1 MESEKFSIKISPEV
15 LATDLFASVYTASTI
30 YDLQQN
36 GVPTSSTPFT
46 AITQDYIVYSGM
58 SDILSGGTNGTSLLT
73 GLTIPVFF
81 TQTYNDIGYY
91 SEFDGLMY
99 QKDIITN
106 FLYSGDNLSN
116 LFSVSLYNTSG
127 DFTESYLDFTT
138 FTVDWG
144 DGTVPQLLTSTQQNH
159 IYANSGNYVIT
170 LSGANPWGV
179 TTVSKPITIPLVS
192 AFVPNPNGSI
202 IFTPQGGNWSNIP
215 ISSNYIFPLDA
226 INNASYQSSSNWTTV
241 PFTVSGYTKSKL
253 QDLRRYGPN
262 PYTVGYVF
270 TKNNQFYGQVD
281 SIQNGITG
289 YTIENISYFDLPDGK
304 TFYVM
309 NSSGLTANDLDI
321 SIITKNEQLLDFVMA
336 PQIQTDIYVERGKYS
351 AFEALE
357 RLGEVDNIGDLEQYG
372 YGFFKINN
380 A

>member
-30 YDLQQN
+30 YDLPQN

-46 AITQDYIVYSGM
+46 AITQDYVVYSGM

-106 FLYSGDNLSN
+106 FLYSGDDTTN

-138 FTVDWG
+138 FTVDFG
-144 DGTVPQLLTSTQQNH
+144 DGTAPQLLNSAQQNH
-159 IYANSGNYVIT
+159 VYLNPGDYVIT

-179 TTVSKPITIPLVS
+179 TTVSKPITIPLLG
-192 AFVPNPNGSI
+192 AFVPNPNGTI
-202 IFTPQGGNWSNIP
+202 VFTPQGGNWANTP
-215 ISSNYIFPLDA
+215 ISSDYIFPLDS
-226 INNASYQSSSNWTTV
+226 INNATYQASSNWTTV
-241 PFTVSGYTKSKL
+241 PFSVSGYTKSKI

-270 TKNNQFYGQVD
+270 TKNNQVYGQID
-281 SIQNGITG
+281 LIQNGITG
-289 YTIENISYFDLPDGK
+289 YTIENISYFDLPNGK

-309 NSSGLTANDLDI
+309 NSSGLTVNDLDV
-321 SIITKNEQLLDFVMA
+321 SVITKNEQLLDFVMA
-336 PQIQTDIYVERGKYS
+336 PQIQSDIFVERGKYS

-357 RLGEVDNIGDLEQYG
+357 RLGEVDNIGDLELYG

>member
-15 LATDLFASVYTASTI
+15 LQSDLFASVYTASTI
-30 YDLQQN
+30 YDLPQN

-46 AITQDYIVYSGM
+46 AITQNYVVYSGM
-58 SDILSGGTNGTSLLT
+58 SQILSGGTNGDSILT

-91 SEFDGLMY
+91 SEFDGLMC
-99 QKDIITN
+99 QKDIVTN
-106 FLYSGDNLSN
+106 FLYSGDDTTN

-138 FTVDWG
+138 FSVDWG
-144 DGTVPQLLTSTQQNH
+144 DGTSPQLLASTQQSH
-159 IYANSGNYVIT
+159 VYGNSGNYVIT
-170 LSGANPWGV
+170 LSGANPWGI
-179 TTVSKPITIPLVS
+179 TTVSKPITIPLVNS
-192 AFVPNPNGSI
+192 FEPNPNETI
-202 IFTPQGGNWSNIP
+202 VFTPQGGSWTNIP
-215 ISSNYIFPLDA
+215 ISSDYIFPLDS
-226 INNASYQSSSNWTTV
+226 INNASYQASSNWTTT
-241 PFTVSGYTKSKL
+241 PFVVSGYTKSKI
-253 QDLRRYGPN
+253 QDLKRYGPN
-262 PYTVGYVF
+262 PFTVGYVF
-270 TKNNQFYGQVD
+270 TKNNQIYGQID

-289 YTIENISYFDLPDGK
+289 YTIENITYFDLPDGK

-309 NSSGLTANDLDI
+309 NSNGLTVDDLNV
-321 SIITKNEQLLDFVMA
+321 SVITKNEQLLDFVMA

-357 RLGEVDNIGDLEQYG
+357 RLGEIDNIGDLERYG

>member
-30 YDLQQN
+30 YDLPQN

-46 AITQDYIVYSGM
+46 AITQDYVVYSGM

-106 FLYSGDNLSN
+106 FLYSGDDTTN

-138 FTVDWG
+138 FTVDFG
-144 DGTVPQLLTSTQQNH
+144 DGTAPQLLNSTQQNH
-159 IYANSGNYVIT
+159 VYLNPGDYVIT

-179 TTVSKPITIPLVS
+179 TTVSKPITIPLLG
-192 AFVPNPNGSI
+192 AFVPNPNGTI
-202 IFTPQGGNWSNIP
+202 VFTPQGGNWANTP
-215 ISSNYIFPLDA
+215 ISSDYIFPLDS
-226 INNASYQSSSNWTTV
+226 INNATYQASSNWTTV
-241 PFTVSGYTKSKL
+241 PFSVSGYTKSKI
-253 QDLRRYGPN
+253 QDLRRYGPSIYCRLCFYKKQPSLWAN
-262 PYTVGYVF
+262 RLN
-270 TKNNQFYGQVD
+270 TKWNH
-281 SIQNGITG
+281 
-289 YTIENISYFDLPDGK
+289 
-304 TFYVM
+304 
-309 NSSGLTANDLDI
+309 GL
-321 SIITKNEQLLDFVMA
+321 
-336 PQIQTDIYVERGKYS
+336 YH
-351 AFEALE
+351 
-357 RLGEVDNIGDLEQYG
+357 
-372 YGFFKINN
+372 
-380 A
+380 

>member
-30 YDLQQN
+30 YDLPQN

-46 AITQDYIVYSGM
+46 AITQDYVVYSGM

-106 FLYSGDNLSN
+106 FLYSGDDTTN

-138 FTVDWG
+138 FTVDFG
-144 DGTVPQLLTSTQQNH
+144 DGTAPQLLNSTQQNH
-159 IYANSGNYVIT
+159 VYLNPGDYVIT

-179 TTVSKPITIPLVS
+179 TTVSKPITIPLLG
-192 AFVPNPNGSI
+192 AFVPNPNGTI
-202 IFTPQGGNWSNIP
+202 VFTPQGGNWANTP
-215 ISSNYIFPLDA
+215 ISSDYIFPLDS
-226 INNASYQSSSNWTTV
+226 INNATYQASSNWTTV
-241 PFTVSGYTKSKL
+241 PFSVSGYTKSKI

-270 TKNNQFYGQVD
+270 TKNNQVYGQID
-281 SIQNGITG
+281 LIQNGITG
-289 YTIENISYFDLPDGK
+289 YTIENISYFDLPNGK

-309 NSSGLTANDLDI
+309 NSSGLTTNDLDV
-321 SIITKNEQLLDFVMA
+321 SVITKNEQLLDFVMA
-336 PQIQTDIYVERGKYS
+336 PQIQSDIFVERGKYS

-357 RLGEVDNIGDLEQYG
+357 RLGEVDNIGDLELYG

>member
-1 MESEKFSIKISPEV
+1 
-15 LATDLFASVYTASTI
+15 
-30 YDLQQN
+30 
-36 GVPTSSTPFT
+36 
-46 AITQDYIVYSGM
+46 M
-58 SDILSGGTNGTSLLT
+58 SQILSGGTNGDSLLT

-99 QKDIITN
+99 QKDIVTN
-106 FLYSGDNLSN
+106 FLYSGDDTTN

-138 FTVDWG
+138 FSVDWG
-144 DGTVPQLLTSTQQNH
+144 DGGVSQILTTSQQNH
-159 IYANSGNYVIT
+159 VYTNPGNYVIT

-179 TTVSKPITIPLVS
+179 TTVSKPITIPLLP
-192 AFVPNPNGSI
+192 AFVPNPNGTI
-202 IFTPQGGNWSNIP
+202 VFTPQGGNWTNIP
-215 ISSNYIFPLDA
+215 ISSDYIFPLDS
-226 INNASYQSSSNWTTV
+226 INSATYQASSNWTTV
-241 PFTVSGYTKSKL
+241 PFVVSGYTKSKI
-253 QDLRRYGPN
+253 QDLRRYGPD
-262 PYTVGYVF
+262 PFTVGYVF
-270 TKNNQFYGQVD
+270 TKNNQFYGQID

-289 YTIENISYFDLPDGK
+289 YTIENITYFDLPDGK

-309 NSSGLTANDLDI
+309 GSSGLTVNDLNV
-321 SIITKNEQLLDFVMA
+321 SVITKNEHLLDFVMA

>member
-30 YDLQQN
+30 YDLPQN

-144 DGTVPQLLTSTQQNH
+144 DGTAPQPLTSTQQNH

-179 TTVSKPITIPLVS
+179 TTVSKPITIPLVN

-202 IFTPQGGNWSNIP
+202 IFTPQGGNWANIP

>member
-15 LATDLFASVYTASTI
+15 LATDLFASVFTASTI
-30 YDLQQN
+30 YDLPPN

-46 AITQDYIVYSGM
+46 AITQNYVVYSGM
-58 SDILSGGTNGTSLLT
+58 SSILSGGTNGSSLLT
-73 GLTIPVFF
+73 GLTIPVLF

-91 SEFDGLMY
+91 SEFDGLMC
-99 QKDIITN
+99 QKDIVTN
-106 FLYSGDNLSN
+106 FLYSGDDITN

-144 DGTVPQLLTSTQQNH
+144 DGSAPQLLNSTQQNH
-159 IYANSGNYVIT
+159 VYTNSGNFVIT

-179 TTVSKPITIPLVS
+179 TTVSKPITIPLIS

-202 IFTPQGGNWSNIP
+202 VFTPQGGAWSNTP
-215 ISSNYIFPLDA
+215 ISANYIFPLDS
-226 INNASYQSSSNWTTV
+226 INNANYQASSNWTTV
-241 PFTVSGYTKSKL
+241 PFTVSGYTKSKI

-270 TKNNQFYGQVD
+270 TKNNQVYGQID
-281 SIQNGITG
+281 LIQNGITG

-309 NSSGLTANDLDI
+309 NSNGLTVNDLDV
-321 SIITKNEQLLDFVMA
+321 SVITKNEQLLDFVMA
-336 PQIQTDIYVERGKYS
+336 PQIQSDIFVERGKYS

>member
-15 LATDLFASVYTASTI
+15 LNGDLFASVYTASTI
-30 YDLQQN
+30 YNLPQN
-36 GVPTSSTPFT
+36 GIPTSSTPFT
-46 AITQDYIVYSGM
+46 AITQDYVVYSGM
-58 SDILSGGTNGTSLLT
+58 SEILSGGTNGDSLLT

-99 QKDIITN
+99 QKDIVTN
-106 FLYSGDNLSN
+106 FLYSGDDTTN

-138 FTVDWG
+138 FSVDWG
-144 DGTVPQLLTSTQQNH
+144 DGSTSQILTTSQQNH
-159 IYANSGNYVIT
+159 VYTNPGNYVIT

-179 TTVSKPITIPLVS
+179 TTVSKPITIPLLP
-192 AFVPNPNGSI
+192 AFVPNPNGTI
-202 IFTPQGGNWSNIP
+202 VFTPQGGNWTNIP
-215 ISSNYIFPLDA
+215 VSSDYIFPLDSNISA
-226 INNASYQSSSNWTTV
+226 TYQASSNWTTV
-241 PFTVSGYTKSKL
+241 PFVVSG
-253 QDLRRYGPN
+253 
-262 PYTVGYVF
+262 
-270 TKNNQFYGQVD
+270 
-281 SIQNGITG
+281 G
-289 YTIENISYFDLPDGK
+289 YTIENITYFDLPDGK

-309 NSSGLTANDLDI
+309 NSDGLKVSDLNV
-321 SIITKNEQLLDFVMA
+321 SVITKNEQLLDFVMA

-351 AFEALE
+351 AFEVLE

>member
-1 MESEKFSIKISPEV
+1 MELEKFSIKISPEV
-15 LATDLFASVYTASTI
+15 LANDLFASVYTASTI
-30 YDLQQN
+30 YDLPQN

-46 AITQDYIVYSGM
+46 AITQDYVVYSGM

-106 FLYSGDNLSN
+106 FLYSGDDTTN

-138 FTVDWG
+138 FTVDFG
-144 DGTVPQLLTSTQQNH
+144 DGTAPQLLSSTQQNH
-159 IYANSGNYVIT
+159 VYLNSGDYVIT

-179 TTVSKPITIPLVS
+179 TTVSKPITIPLLG
-192 AFVPNPNGSI
+192 AFVPNPNGTI
-202 IFTPQGGNWSNIP
+202 VFTPQGGNWANTP
-215 ISSNYIFPLDA
+215 ISSDYIFPLDS
-226 INNASYQSSSNWTTV
+226 INNATYQASSNWTTV
-241 PFTVSGYTKSKL
+241 PFAVSGYTKSKI

-270 TKNNQFYGQVD
+270 TKNNQVYGQID
-281 SIQNGITG
+281 LIQNGITG
-289 YTIENISYFDLPDGK
+289 YTIENISYFDLPNGK

-309 NSSGLTANDLDI
+309 NSSGLTVNDLDV
-321 SIITKNEQLLDFVMA
+321 SVITKNEQLLDFVMA
-336 PQIQTDIYVERGKYS
+336 PQIQSDIFVERGKYS

-357 RLGEVDNIGDLEQYG
+357 RLGEVDNIGDLELYG

>member
-15 LATDLFASVYTASTI
+15 LNGDLFASVYTASTI
-30 YDLQQN
+30 YDLPQN
-36 GVPTSSTPFT
+36 GIPTPSTPFT
-46 AITQDYIVYSGM
+46 TITQDYIVYSGM
-58 SDILSGGTNGTSLLT
+58 SQILSGGTNGDSLLT

-99 QKDIITN
+99 QKDIVTN
-106 FLYSGDNLSN
+106 FLYSGDDTTN

-138 FTVDWG
+138 FSVDWG
-144 DGTVPQLLTSTQQNH
+144 DGSTSQILTTSQQNH
-159 IYANSGNYVIT
+159 VYTNPGNYVIT

-179 TTVSKPITIPLVS
+179 TTVSKPITIPLLP
-192 AFVPNPNGSI
+192 AFVPNPNGTI
-202 IFTPQGGNWSNIP
+202 VFTPQGGSWSNIP
-215 ISSNYIFPLDA
+215 ISSDYIFPLDS
-226 INNASYQSSSNWTTV
+226 INNATYQSSSNWTTV
-241 PFTVSGYTKSKL
+241 PFVVSGYTKSKI
-253 QDLRRYGPN
+253 QDLRRYGPD
-262 PYTVGYVF
+262 PFTVGYVF
-270 TKNNQFYGQVD
+270 TKNNQIYGQID

-289 YTIENISYFDLPDGK
+289 YTIENITYFDLPDGK

-309 NSSGLTANDLDI
+309 NSNGLTVNDLNV
-321 SIITKNEQLLDFVMA
+321 SVITKNEQLLDFVMA

>member
-15 LATDLFASVYTASTI
+15 LANDLFASVYTASTI
-30 YDLQQN
+30 YDLPQN

-46 AITQDYIVYSGM
+46 AITQDYVVYSGM

-106 FLYSGDNLSN
+106 FLYSGDDTTN

-138 FTVDWG
+138 FTVDFG
-144 DGTVPQLLTSTQQNH
+144 DGTAPQLLNSTQQNH
-159 IYANSGNYVIT
+159 VYLNPGDYVIT

-179 TTVSKPITIPLVS
+179 TTVSKPITIPLLG
-192 AFVPNPNGSI
+192 AFVPNPNGTI
-202 IFTPQGGNWSNIP
+202 VFTPQGGNWANTP
-215 ISSNYIFPLDA
+215 ISSDYIFPLDS
-226 INNASYQSSSNWTTV
+226 INNATYQASSNWTSV
-241 PFTVSGYTKSKL
+241 PFSVSGYTKSKI

-270 TKNNQFYGQVD
+270 TKNNQVYGQID
-281 SIQNGITG
+281 LIQNGITG
-289 YTIENISYFDLPDGK
+289 YTIENISYFDLPNGK

-309 NSSGLTANDLDI
+309 NSSGLTVNDLDV
-321 SIITKNEQLLDFVMA
+321 SVITKNEQLLDFVMA
-336 PQIQTDIYVERGKYS
+336 PQIQSDIFVERGKYS

-357 RLGEVDNIGDLEQYG
+357 RLGEVDNIGDLELYG

>member
-30 YDLQQN
+30 YDLPQN

-46 AITQDYIVYSGM
+46 AITQDYVVYSGM

-106 FLYSGDNLSN
+106 FLYSGDDTTN

-138 FTVDWG
+138 FTVDFG
-144 DGTVPQLLTSTQQNH
+144 DGTAPQLLNSTQQNH
-159 IYANSGNYVIT
+159 VYLNPGDYVIT

-179 TTVSKPITIPLVS
+179 TTV
-192 AFVPNPNGSI
+192 
-202 IFTPQGGNWSNIP
+202 
-215 ISSNYIFPLDA
+215 
-226 INNASYQSSSNWTTV
+226 
-241 PFTVSGYTKSKL
+241 
-253 QDLRRYGPN
+253 
-262 PYTVGYVF
+262 
-270 TKNNQFYGQVD
+270 
-281 SIQNGITG
+281 
-289 YTIENISYFDLPDGK
+289 
-304 TFYVM
+304 
-309 NSSGLTANDLDI
+309 
-321 SIITKNEQLLDFVMA
+321 
-336 PQIQTDIYVERGKYS
+336 
-351 AFEALE
+351 
-357 RLGEVDNIGDLEQYG
+357 
-372 YGFFKINN
+372 
-380 A
+380 

>member
-15 LATDLFASVYTASTI
+15 LQSDLFASVYTASTI
-30 YDLQQN
+30 YDLPQN

-46 AITQDYIVYSGM
+46 AITQNYVVYSGM
-58 SDILSGGTNGTSLLT
+58 SQILSGGTNGDSILT

-91 SEFDGLMY
+91 SEFDGLMC
-99 QKDIITN
+99 QKDIVTN
-106 FLYSGDNLSN
+106 FLYSGDDTTN

-138 FTVDWG
+138 FSVDWG
-144 DGTVPQLLTSTQQNH
+144 DGTSPQLLASTQQSH
-159 IYANSGNYVIT
+159 VYGNSGNYVIT
-170 LSGANPWGV
+170 LSGANPWGI
-179 TTVSKPITIPLVS
+179 TTVTKPITIPLVNS
-192 AFVPNPNGSI
+192 FRPNPNETI
-202 IFTPQGGNWSNIP
+202 VITPQGGSWTNIP
-215 ISSNYIFPLDA
+215 ISSDYIFPLDS
-226 INNASYQSSSNWTTV
+226 INNASYQASSNWTTT
-241 PFTVSGYTKSKL
+241 PFVVSGYTKSKI
-253 QDLRRYGPN
+253 QDLKRYGPN
-262 PYTVGYVF
+262 PFTVGYVF
-270 TKNNQFYGQVD
+270 TKNNQIYGQID

-289 YTIENISYFDLPDGK
+289 YTIENITYFDLPDGK

-309 NSSGLTANDLDI
+309 NSNGLTVDDLNV
-321 SIITKNEQLLDFVMA
+321 SVITKNEQLLDFVMA

-357 RLGEVDNIGDLEQYG
+357 RLGEIDNIGDLERYG

>member
-30 YDLQQN
+30 YDLPQN

-46 AITQDYIVYSGM
+46 AITQDYVVYSGM

-106 FLYSGDNLSN
+106 FLYSGDDTTN

-144 DGTVPQLLTSTQQNH
+144 DGTTPQLLSSTQQNH
-159 IYANSGNYVIT
+159 VYLNSGDYVIT

-179 TTVSKPITIPLVS
+179 TTVSKPITLPLVG
-192 AFVPNPNGSI
+192 AFVPNPNGTI
-202 IFTPQGGNWSNIP
+202 VFTPQGGNWGNTP
-215 ISSNYIFPLDA
+215 ISSDYIFPLDS
-226 INNASYQSSSNWTTV
+226 INNATYQASSNWTTV
-241 PFTVSGYTKSKL
+241 PFTVSGYTKSKI

-270 TKNNQFYGQVD
+270 TKNNQVYGQID
-281 SIQNGITG
+281 LIQNGITG
-289 YTIENISYFDLPDGK
+289 YTIENI
-304 TFYVM
+304 
-309 NSSGLTANDLDI
+309 
-321 SIITKNEQLLDFVMA
+321 
-336 PQIQTDIYVERGKYS
+336 
-351 AFEALE
+351 
-357 RLGEVDNIGDLEQYG
+357 
-372 YGFFKINN
+372 
-380 A
+380 

>member
-15 LATDLFASVYTASTI
+15 LQSDLFASVYTASTI
-30 YDLQQN
+30 YDLPQN

-46 AITQDYIVYSGM
+46 AITQNYVVYSGM
-58 SDILSGGTNGTSLLT
+58 SQILSGGTNGDSILT

-91 SEFDGLMY
+91 SEFDGLMC
-99 QKDIITN
+99 QKDIVTN
-106 FLYSGDNLSN
+106 FLYSGDDTTN

-138 FTVDWG
+138 FSVDWG
-144 DGTVPQLLTSTQQNH
+144 DGTSPQLLASTQQSH
-159 IYANSGNYVIT
+159 VYGNSGNYVIT
-170 LSGANPWGV
+170 LSGANPWGI

-192 AFVPNPNGSI
+192 AFVPNPNETI
-202 IFTPQGGNWSNIP
+202 VFTPQGGSWTNIP
-215 ISSNYIFPLDA
+215 ISSDYIFPLDS
-226 INNASYQSSSNWTTV
+226 INNASYQASSNWTTT
-241 PFTVSGYTKSKL
+241 PFVVSGYTKSKI
-253 QDLRRYGPN
+253 QDLKRYGPN
-262 PYTVGYVF
+262 PFTVGYVF
-270 TKNNQFYGQVD
+270 TKNNQIYGQID

-289 YTIENISYFDLPDGK
+289 YTIENITYFDLPDGK

-309 NSSGLTANDLDI
+309 NSNGLTVDDLNV
-321 SIITKNEQLLDFVMA
+321 SVITKNEQLLDFVMA

-357 RLGEVDNIGDLEQYG
+357 RLGEIDNIGDLERYG

>member
-30 YDLQQN
+30 YDLPQN

-46 AITQDYIVYSGM
+46 AITQDYVVYSGM

-106 FLYSGDNLSN
+106 FLYSGDDTTN

-138 FTVDWG
+138 FTVDFG
-144 DGTVPQLLTSTQQNH
+144 DGTAPQLLNSTQQNH
-159 IYANSGNYVIT
+159 VYLNPGDYVIT

-179 TTVSKPITIPLVS
+179 TTVSKPITIPLLG
-192 AFVPNPNGSI
+192 AFVPNPNGTI
-202 IFTPQGGNWSNIP
+202 VFTPQGGNWANTP
-215 ISSNYIFPLDA
+215 ISSDYIFPLDS
-226 INNASYQSSSNWTTV
+226 INNATYQASSNWTTV
-241 PFTVSGYTKSKL
+241 PFSVSGYTKSKI

-270 TKNNQFYGQVD
+270 TKNNQVYGQID
-281 SIQNGITG
+281 LIQNGITG
-289 YTIENISYFDLPDGK
+289 YTIENISYFDLPNGK

-309 NSSGLTANDLDI
+309 NSSGLTVNDLDV
-321 SIITKNEQLLDFVMA
+321 SVITKNEQLLDFVMA
-336 PQIQTDIYVERGKYS
+336 PQIQSDIFVERGKYS

-357 RLGEVDNIGDLEQYG
+357 RLGEVDNIGDLELYG

>member
-15 LATDLFASVYTASTI
+15 LNGDLFASVYTASTI
-30 YDLQQN
+30 YNLPQN
-36 GVPTSSTPFT
+36 GIPTSSTPFT
-46 AITQDYIVYSGM
+46 AITQDYVVYSGM
-58 SDILSGGTNGTSLLT
+58 SEILSGGTNGDSLLT

-99 QKDIITN
+99 QKDIVTN
-106 FLYSGDNLSN
+106 FLYSGDDTTN

-138 FTVDWG
+138 FSVDWG
-144 DGTVPQLLTSTQQNH
+144 DGSTSQILTTSQQNH
-159 IYANSGNYVIT
+159 VYTNPGNYVIT

-179 TTVSKPITIPLVS
+179 TTVSKPITIPLLP
-192 AFVPNPNGSI
+192 AFVPNPNGTI
-202 IFTPQGGNWSNIP
+202 VFTPQGGNWTNIP
-215 ISSNYIFPLDA
+215 VSSDYIFPLDSNISA
-226 INNASYQSSSNWTTV
+226 TYQASSNWTTV
-241 PFTVSGYTKSKL
+241 PFVVSGYTKSKI
-253 QDLRRYGPN
+253 QDLKRYGPD
-262 PYTVGYVF
+262 PFTVGYVF
-270 TKNNQFYGQVD
+270 TKNNQFYGQID
-281 SIQNGITG
+281 SIQNEITG
-289 YTIENISYFDLPDGK
+289 YTIENITYFDLPDGK

-309 NSSGLTANDLDI
+309 NSDGLKVSDLNV
-321 SIITKNEQLLDFVMA
+321 SVITKNEQLLDFVMA

>member
-15 LATDLFASVYTASTI
+15 LLSDLFTSVFTASTI
-30 YDLQQN
+30 YDSSAGGN
-36 GVPTSSTPFT
+36 PTSSTPFT
-46 AITQDYIVYSGM
+46 AITQEYVVYSGM
-58 SDILSGGTNGTSLLT
+58 SDILSGGTNGDSLLT
-73 GLTIPVFF
+73 GLTVPIFI

-99 QKDIITN
+99 QKDIVTN
-106 FLYSGDNLSN
+106 FLYSGDDTTN
-116 LFSVSLYNTSG
+116 LFSVTLYNTSG

-144 DGTVPQLLTSTQQNH
+144 DGTTTQTLASTQQNH
-159 IYANSGNYVIT
+159 VYLNPGNYVIT

-192 AFVPNPNGSI
+192 AFIPNPNGTI
-202 IFTPQGGNWSNIP
+202 VFTPQGGNWSNIP
-215 ISSNYIFPLDA
+215 ISSDYIFPLDA
-226 INNASYQSSSNWTTV
+226 INNATYQASSNWTTV
-241 PFTVSGYTKSKL
+241 PFVVSGYTKSKI
-253 QDLRRYGPN
+253 QDLRRYGSD

-270 TKNNQFYGQVD
+270 TKNNQIYGQID
-281 SIQNGITG
+281 TIQNGITG
-289 YTIENISYFDLPDGK
+289 YTIENISYFDLPNGK

-309 NSSGLTANDLDI
+309 NSNGLTVNDLDV
-321 SIITKNEQLLDFVMA
+321 SVITKNEQLLDFVMA
-336 PQIQTDIYVERGKYS
+336 PQVQTDVYVERGKYS
-351 AFEALE
+351 GFEVLE
-357 RLGEVDNIGDLEQYG
+357 RLGEIDNIGDLELYG